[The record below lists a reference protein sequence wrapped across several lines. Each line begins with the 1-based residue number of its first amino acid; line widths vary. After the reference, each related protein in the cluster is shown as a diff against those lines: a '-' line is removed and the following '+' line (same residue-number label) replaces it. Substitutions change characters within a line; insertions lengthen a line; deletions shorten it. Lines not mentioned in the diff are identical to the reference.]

1 MARVVV
7 HCWTALISDKDR
19 WDKVGEMVYGAFK
32 QRINPPITKGEH
44 LIMTNNETINF
55 KSPEKAKINAEE
67 KLEHNSSLK
76 SKRPLFLKIGSIL
89 GKILFFLIGSFAAFY
104 ILEAQVHEPWKMS
117 VDFQVFN
124 ALFFFFL
131 LAFWLMITRRGLP
144 AMLITSLIA
153 FAIGYANR
161 AVLVFRDNPIFP
173 WDILSART
181 AFSVGDNYDWP
192 LPKNGWWILLL
203 LALVI
208 GLALITRIK
217 IPKGRFRN
225 GLAVGSLLL
234 LLIYGS
240 LFQNYTFTNYFNFNE
255 TLFAQKYLYQQ
266 NGFIPSF
273 LINLRYIR
281 VDKPKGYSLD
291 QVKMIEEKIDQE
303 IINKESAPLADE
315 KDKPNI
321 LVVMNEAFSD
331 LSVLSPF
338 ETNIPVMPFL
348 DSLKENTIRGNLF
361 VPVVG
366 GNTATTEY
374 EFLTGDSMAF
384 LPSDSVAYQQF
395 IQTENPSLPSTLK
408 ESGYRTIAMH
418 PYGEKGWNRDL
429 VYPLLGFDEMFFLKD
444 FKHQAKIRKYVSDY
458 SVYQEMIDLFEKK
471 KADERL
477 FYFTV
482 TMQNHGGYST
492 PLGNFRPAVSVVS
505 PDEGYD
511 LTTMEIYL
519 SLMRESDSAFK
530 SLIKYFSEVDEKT
543 IILFFGDH
551 QPHDYAIRSLLD
563 QNGYGY
569 SKEEMDQN
577 RRIVPYVMW
586 ANYPIS
592 EQAELD
598 TSPNFLSS
606 LLMETAGLEQSPYG
620 YFLSNLRKTIPVM
633 APNFYS
639 DQSRRYLYSEAAD
652 EHKLLFKEYEMLQYN
667 RLFETAKRHNNLF
680 YPARSKLGL
689 DNNPGMGK
697 VANE

>member
-1 MARVVV
+1 MSYNKNLNLDDPKKLKTSEPR
-7 HCWTALISDKDR
+7 TKDSNLLSQSTR
-19 WDKVGEMVYGAFK
+19 QILLNIASV
-32 QRINPPITKGEH
+32 
-44 LIMTNNETINF
+44 
-55 KSPEKAKINAEE
+55 
-67 KLEHNSSLK
+67 
-76 SKRPLFLKIGSIL
+76 L
-89 GKILFFLIGSFAAFY
+89 GKIFFFVIGSFAAFY

-117 VDFQVFN
+117 FDFQVFN
-124 ALFFFFL
+124 ALFFFL
-131 LAFWLMITRRGLP
+131 LLVFFVMITRRALP
-144 AMLITSLIA
+144 AMIITGMIA

-181 AFSVGDNYDWP
+181 AFSVGDNYEWP
-192 LPKNGWWILLL
+192 LPENGWWILLFIS
-203 LALVI
+203 LALVA
-208 GLALITRIK
+208 ALVARIK
-217 IPKGRFRN
+217 IPKGRTRHIM
-225 GLAVGSLLL
+225 AIGSLALL
-234 LLIYGS
+234 LVYGS

-255 TLFAQKYLYQQ
+255 TLFAQKYLYRQ

-281 VDKPKGYSLD
+281 VDKPKGYSVD
-291 QVKMIEEKIDQE
+291 QVKSIEEKIDNNIMKNE
-303 IINKESAPLADE
+303 RPRLVNGD
-315 KDKPNI
+315 DKPNI

-348 DSLKENTIRGNLF
+348 DSLKENTIRGNLY

-395 IQTENPSLPSTLK
+395 IQTENPSLPTTLK

-418 PYGEKGWNRDL
+418 PYGEKGWNRDQ
-429 VYPLLGFDEMFFLKD
+429 VYPLLGFDEMFFLND
-444 FKHQAKIRKYVSDY
+444 FKHQAKIRKYISDY
-458 SVYQEMIDLFEKK
+458 SVYQEMIDLFEQK
-471 KADERL
+471 KAEERL

-492 PLGNFRPAVSVVS
+492 PLGNFRPSVSVVS
-505 PDEGYD
+505 PDDGYD

-530 SLIKYFSEVDEKT
+530 SLIKYFNEVDEKT

-551 QPHDYAIRSLLD
+551 QPHDYAIRSLLE
-563 QNGYGY
+563 QNGYGFT
-569 SKEEMDQN
+569 KEEMDQN
-577 RRIVPYVMW
+577 RRIVPYVLW
-586 ANYPIS
+586 ANYPIE
-592 EQAELD
+592 EQEELD
-598 TSPNFLSS
+598 ISANFLSS

-633 APNFYS
+633 TPSYYS
-639 DQSRRYLYSEAAD
+639 DHNNRYGYAEASK
-652 EHKLLFKEYEMLQYN
+652 EHKLLFNEYEMLQYN
-667 RLFETAKRHNNLF
+667 RLFETARRVERLF
-680 YPARSKLGL
+680 YPAKSKIGLG
-689 DNNPGMGK
+689 K
-697 VANE
+697 K